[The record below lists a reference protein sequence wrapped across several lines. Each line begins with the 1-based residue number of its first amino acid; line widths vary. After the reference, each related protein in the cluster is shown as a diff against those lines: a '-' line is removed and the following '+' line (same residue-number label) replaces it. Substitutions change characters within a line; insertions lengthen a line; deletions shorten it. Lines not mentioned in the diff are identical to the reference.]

1 MFFGKIITQAQPY
14 SFTES
19 EVDESSG
26 EVLSLTNAALA
37 PNSKESASLFVKNS
51 EGEFLI
57 AVLTKDKPHATINV
71 FLSLMDEVKLIVKG
85 NGNIHVVGFFEPSQD
100 DEFMNPADL
109 EGEEES
115 DEEEEEDAEE
125 L

>member
-1 MFFGKIITQAQPY
+1 M
-14 SFTES
+14 
-19 EVDESSG
+19 
-26 EVLSLTNAALA
+26 
-37 PNSKESASLFVKNS
+37 
-51 EGEFLI
+51 
-57 AVLTKDKPHATINV
+57 LTKDKPHATINV
-71 FLSLMDEVKLIVKG
+71 FLSLVDEVKLIVKG